1 MHLLGTHSENY
12 AILLGYLSFRYIFV
26 LTVFDLNFLIRD
38 RQLPVLTLSGS
49 SHNRV
54 FGCSLFERL
63 QTLNFPTILLRAQ
76 YRMHED
82 IAEFPSREFY
92 NGKLITPEIVNERPR
107 PAWIGPC
114 FPTVCF
120 WDTHG
125 LNTNNSGRSRGFE
138 NHPEASFITRSIL
151 STLSQSFFQGTGP
164 EITVGIISF
173 YRDQVST
180 LTIFY
185 LFLV

>member
-1 MHLLGTHSENY
+1 MRIMPY
-12 AILLGYLSFRYIFV
+12 YLDISLSGICLYSPYLFSIFS
-26 LTVFDLNFLIRD
+26 RD

-82 IAEFPSREFY
+82 IANFPSREFY

-180 LTIFY
+180 LTI
-185 LFLV
+185 LFIFGLILH